1 MRGEKAHRFRHLRR
15 VDQQLRN
22 IGSVLAEPVT
32 PSKWRRSYYGDDS
45 SLRSFVQTF
54 EKEVH
59 RNYQM
64 FCKLILRADPFEPEA
79 GDLPLPNHV
88 VIQVICDVAVRKT
101 HALGHF
107 NRFNP
112 RLALDGFYDH
122 KICAVIIFKAL
133 LRTFSRPRS
142 ASGRELRVIYV
153 PLSSFVIEELGFH

>member
-45 SLRSFVQTF
+45 SLRSFVQT
-54 EKEVH
+54 
-59 RNYQM
+59 
-64 FCKLILRADPFEPEA
+64 FEPEA